1 MAQTFM
7 YRSVKGEVEAKIF
20 DSDDLP
26 KSGWHDNPDDAAK
39 AKAKKAKAQAPAPPK
54 VKKKRN
60 RAGPTQPHLAKQDA
74 GNVDIGTLK

>member
-39 AKAKKAKAQAPAPPK
+39 AKAKKAK
-54 VKKKRN
+54 
-60 RAGPTQPHLAKQDA
+60 GAK
-74 GNVDIGTLK
+74 